1 MWPLKYLKMAFK
13 EDFVKIFDAGQLV
26 NEECLSTGL
35 ACFERKPDLT
45 QGKTRIL
52 VGGGLG
58 FRRPAPRRMKPR
70 PLEGAQKKSIS
81 LGPKDHVPRVMVR
94 HYWGFEV

>member
-1 MWPLKYLKMAFK
+1 MWPLKYLKLAFK

-26 NEECLSTGL
+26 NEECLSMGL
-35 ACFERKPDLT
+35 ACFDRKPDL
-45 QGKTRIL
+45 GL
-52 VGGGLG
+52 GGLG
-58 FRRPAPRRMKPR
+58 FRRPAPRRMKPQ

-81 LGPKDHVPRVMVR
+81 LGPKDHVPRAMVR